1 MVYWDITCNAS
12 MARRFQLLLN
22 QLSANVSL
30 KSTEHGPIALAPSAN
45 VGEQD
50 GVPGFWLWPGP
61 ACTLWPLKE

>member
-45 VGEQD
+45 VGEQH